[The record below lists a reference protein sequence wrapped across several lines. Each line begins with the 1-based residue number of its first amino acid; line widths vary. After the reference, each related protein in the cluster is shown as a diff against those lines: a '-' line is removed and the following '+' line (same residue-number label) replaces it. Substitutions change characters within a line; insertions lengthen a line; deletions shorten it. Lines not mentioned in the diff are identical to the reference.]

1 MYNKKAS
8 GIMGTKKITK
18 EINYIIDT
26 EIGTTESV
34 SICESGNTVTISNG
48 TGNIEVNKYFFES
61 FIGLLAM
68 FQKDNNQIKQ
78 NINLKI
84 E

>member
-1 MYNKKAS
+1 MCNNKTS
-8 GIMGTKKITK
+8 GIIGTTKITK
-18 EINYIIDT
+18 EITYIVDT

-34 SICESGNTVTISNG
+34 SICESGNTVTISNA

-68 FQKDNNQIKQ
+68 FLKDNNQIKQ
-78 NINLKI
+78 NINLKV

>member
-1 MYNKKAS
+1 
-8 GIMGTKKITK
+8 MGTTKITK
-18 EINYIIDT
+18 EITYIVDT

-34 SICESGNTVTISNG
+34 SICESGNTVTISNT
-48 TGNIEVNKYFFES
+48 TGDIEVNKSFFEH
-61 FIGLLAM
+61 FIGLLTM

-78 NINLKI
+78 NMNLKI

>member
-1 MYNKKAS
+1 
-8 GIMGTKKITK
+8 MGTTKITK

-34 SICESGNTVTISNG
+34 SICESSNTVTISNA

>member
-1 MYNKKAS
+1 
-8 GIMGTKKITK
+8 MGTTKITK
-18 EINYIIDT
+18 EITYIVDT
-26 EIGTTESV
+26 EIGTTEIV
-34 SICESGNTVTISNG
+34 SICESGNIVTISNA
-48 TGNIEVNKYFFES
+48 TGNIEVNKSFFES

>member
-1 MYNKKAS
+1 
-8 GIMGTKKITK
+8 MGTTKITK
-18 EINYIIDT
+18 EINYIVDT

-34 SICESGNTVTISNG
+34 SICESGNTVTISNT
-48 TGNIEVNKYFFES
+48 TGDIEVNKSFFEH

-68 FQKDNNQIKQ
+68 FQKDNNQINQ
-78 NINLKI
+78 NMNLKI

>member
-8 GIMGTKKITK
+8 VIMGTKKITK

-34 SICESGNTVTISNG
+34 SICESGNTVTISNA
-48 TGNIEVNKYFFES
+48 TGNIEINKYFFES

>member
-1 MYNKKAS
+1 ME
-8 GIMGTKKITK
+8 TTKITK
-18 EINYIIDT
+18 EITYIVDT

-34 SICESGNTVTISNG
+34 SICESGNTVTISNT
-48 TGNIEVNKYFFES
+48 TGDIEVNKSFFEH

-68 FQKDNNQIKQ
+68 FQKDNNQINQ
-78 NINLKI
+78 NMNLKI

>member
-1 MYNKKAS
+1 MFNPKAL
-8 GIMGTKKITK
+8 GIMGTTKITK
-18 EINYIIDT
+18 EITYIVDT

-34 SICESGNTVTISNG
+34 SICESGNTVTISNT
-48 TGNIEVNKYFFES
+48 TGDIEVNKSFFEH
-61 FIGLLAM
+61 FIGLLEM

-78 NINLKI
+78 NMNLKI

>member
-1 MYNKKAS
+1 
-8 GIMGTKKITK
+8 MGTTKITK
-18 EINYIIDT
+18 EITYIVDT

-34 SICESGNTVTISNG
+34 SICESDNTVTISNT
-48 TGNIEVNKYFFES
+48 TGDIEVNKSFFEH

-68 FQKDNNQIKQ
+68 FQKDSNQIKQ

>member
-8 GIMGTKKITK
+8 VIMGTKKITK

-34 SICESGNTVTISNG
+34 SICESGNTVTISNA

>member
-1 MYNKKAS
+1 
-8 GIMGTKKITK
+8 MGTTKITK
-18 EINYIIDT
+18 EINYIVDT

-34 SICESGNTVTISNG
+34 SICESGNTVTISNTIG
-48 TGNIEVNKYFFES
+48 DIEVNKSFFEH

>member
-1 MYNKKAS
+1 
-8 GIMGTKKITK
+8 MGTKKITK

-34 SICESGNTVTISNG
+34 SICESGNTVTISNA
-48 TGNIEVNKYFFES
+48 TGNIEVNKSFFES

-68 FQKDNNQIKQ
+68 FQKDNNQINQ
-78 NINLKI
+78 NMNLKI